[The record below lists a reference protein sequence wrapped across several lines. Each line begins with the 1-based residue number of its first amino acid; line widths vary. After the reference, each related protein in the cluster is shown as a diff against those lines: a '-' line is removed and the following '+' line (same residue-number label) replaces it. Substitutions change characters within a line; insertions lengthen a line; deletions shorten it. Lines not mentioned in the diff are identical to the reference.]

1 MDCGEARG
9 LVEFKFLV
17 LLLGRS
23 LGCPVSGRVRRAVSA
38 FLPFLPFLVL
48 VLVLPFSALPPA
60 ALPLPSRNTPCN
72 AAHQKRL
79 FLPIVM
85 RRSPK
90 DDVKDHLPGLPELP
104 SYRVESS
111 PSPSAGTNGAPN
123 GGASARSERGRDR
136 GRDGG
141 REGREEP
148 RGNAPPPDQRHEN
161 TGLVRHDVPLDEDL
175 LDADAAKVVRRLERS
190 GFQAYLVGGCVRD
203 LLLER
208 KPKDFDICTSARPE
222 DVRTLFR
229 NCRIIGRRFRLAH
242 VLFGGG
248 KVVEVATFRRNPQT
262 EVLEPDEIS
271 DADED
276 LLIRSDNVFGEAH
289 EDAIRRDFTINAL
302 FYDLDRKQVLDWC
315 GGMRDIQRRTIH
327 TIGDPTVRFREDPV
341 RILRAIKFAARL
353 DLGIEPDVYDAMVA
367 QRGEL
372 AKSARPRLFEEI
384 LRLLRGGGAHRSM
397 WLLWEIGAM
406 AVLMPEL
413 AAFIDD
419 DEATCGGGERFWRK
433 MDAIDRRTKENGPLD
448 DTVLWTSLLQEP
460 LAEAVAGARDPVDAA
475 HEFIEPLIERIAM
488 PRRIADGLRRI
499 VAVQPRLLQGRPGR
513 FAKTDLLAPALEV
526 LELDLL
532 ARGKSTEIVERMR
545 QEAPPP
551 PPPEPRSRGFSRGGG
566 GSWRGGASRSA
577 RRG

>member
-1 MDCGEARG
+1 
-9 LVEFKFLV
+9 
-17 LLLGRS
+17 
-23 LGCPVSGRVRRAVSA
+23 
-38 FLPFLPFLVL
+38 
-48 VLVLPFSALPPA
+48 
-60 ALPLPSRNTPCN
+60 
-72 AAHQKRL
+72 
-79 FLPIVM
+79 M
-85 RRSPK
+85 RRFPK
-90 DDVKDHLPGLPELP
+90 DDSKDLPGLPELP

-111 PSPSAGTNGAPN
+111 PSPSASSADA
-123 GGASARSERGRDR
+123 GGASRGGRGR
-136 GRDGG
+136 G
-141 REGREEP
+141 REERDEP
-148 RGNAPPPDQRHEN
+148 RGNAPPPELRHEG

-175 LDADAAKVVRRLERS
+175 LDADASKVVRRLERS

-203 LLLER
+203 LLLKR

-242 VLFGGG
+242 VLFAGG
-248 KVVEVATFRRNPQT
+248 KVVEVATFRRNPVT
-262 EVLEPDEIS
+262 EALEPDEIT

-276 LLIRSDNVFGEAH
+276 ILIRSDNVFGEAH

-302 FYDLDRKQVLDWC
+302 FYDLDRRQVLDWC
-315 GGMRDIQRRTIH
+315 GGMHDIQRRTIH

-419 DEATCGGGERFWRK
+419 DEATDGGGERFWRK
-433 MDAIDRRTKENGPLD
+433 MDAIDQRTRERGPLD

-460 LAEAVAGARDPVDAA
+460 LAEAVSGARDPVDAA
-475 HEFIEPLIERIAM
+475 HEFLEPLIDRIAM

-499 VAVQPRLLQGRPGR
+499 VAVQPRLLQGKPGR
-513 FAKTDLLAPALEV
+513 FARTDLLAPALEV

-532 ARGKSTEIVERMR
+532 ARGRSTEIVERMR

-551 PPPEPRSRGFSRGGG
+551 PPVVPTRGFARGGGGG
-566 GSWRGGASRSA
+566 GSWRGGAGRSA